1 MKQLL
6 RYIIC
11 GRLVMFGISLLSF
24 GQQEAEVVQF
34 LEANTNQMDYAKG
47 EAHVSYLSDSISL
60 VPFDK
65 QKWERLRMNIV
76 NEISGVEYEGQEG
89 SELSPDD
96 NPYHQSRKQFQRY
109 WREKNLKKIKR
120 IPKEREKFERRK
132 NRKNDLFNPG
142 SISPFWSNFILVV
155 VVLALATLIFF
166 LFFNQLKENK
176 GNKKIGRELESIIPT
191 EIPKSELELLLEKA
205 LAKEDY
211 REAIRVYF
219 IFVIRG
225 LIKKNGIVWE
235 KEKTNF
241 SYLNEMRENPFFMPF
256 ESCVSVY
263 EIVWYGERQLSKSE
277 YEQVEPRFK
286 KLVKDLDE

>member
-34 LEANTNQMDYAKG
+34 LEANTNQMDYAKS

-205 LAKEDY
+205 LAKEEY

>member
-11 GRLVMFGISLLSF
+11 GWLVMIGFSLFSF

-34 LEANTNQMDYAKG
+34 LDANTNQMDYTKS

-109 WREKNLKKIKR
+109 WREKNSKKIKR
-120 IPKEREKFERRK
+120 IPKEREKNERRR
-132 NRKNDLFNPG
+132 NRENDLFNPG
-142 SISPFWSNFILVV
+142 SMSPFWSNFILVV
-155 VVLALATLIFF
+155 VVLALAALIFF
-166 LFFNQLKENK
+166 LFFNQLKEGK